1 MFFGLKSNAD
11 ETFLLSSK
19 LLLPQI
25 HKLFS
30 SFDEL
35 KFRNL
40 WKYLKVKIV
49 FTANSQIIFFT

>member
-49 FTANSQIIFFT
+49 FTAN